1 MRHQSTV
8 DFSAIEAESFKA
20 LKLKPRTGFRQ
31 RTPASLLLWIA
42 RIPSNLNPGAIIATI
57 LSSLMA
63 QLLTEYL
70 EHYAAWGEDLVLAL
84 RPGEIIP
91 SERLRDT
98 ETGIGPG
105 GRYLWLRAQR
115 LRWIYE
121 LFYGM
126 LKFSEKLITYY
137 SRLRMKAHNLGIK
150 VLPQW
155 HLRVLSG

>member
-20 LKLKPRTGFRQ
+20 LKLEPSSDDELRRVRGPSLPKTCCS
-31 RTPASLLLWIA
+31 AS
-42 RIPSNLNPGAIIATI
+42 S
-57 LSSLMA
+57 
-63 QLLTEYL
+63 EY
-70 EHYAAWGEDLVLAL
+70 YAAWGEDLVLAL

-115 LRWIYE
+115 LRCRHWAGSI
-121 LFYGM
+121 
-126 LKFSEKLITYY
+126 IIQCT
-137 SRLRMKAHNLGIK
+137 H
-150 VLPQW
+150 
-155 HLRVLSG
+155 

>member
-8 DFSAIEAESFKA
+8 DFSAIEAESFKT
-20 LKLKPRTGFRQ
+20 LKLE
-31 RTPASLLLWIA
+31 
-42 RIPSNLNPGAIIATI
+42 PS
-57 LSSLMA
+57 
-63 QLLTEYL
+63 

-115 LRWIYE
+115 LRCRHWA
-121 LFYGM
+121 G
-126 LKFSEKLITYY
+126 
-137 SRLRMKAHNLGIK
+137 RLRMKAHNPGIK
-150 VLPQW
+150 ILPQR
-155 HLRVLSG
+155 HLQVLSG

>member
-1 MRHQSTV
+1 MDYV
-8 DFSAIEAESFKA
+8 
-20 LKLKPRTGFRQ
+20 LCV
-31 RTPASLLLWIA
+31 
-42 RIPSNLNPGAIIATI
+42 PS
-57 LSSLMA
+57 
-63 QLLTEYL
+63 

-115 LRWIYE
+115 LRCRHWA
-121 LFYGM
+121 G
-126 LKFSEKLITYY
+126 
-137 SRLRMKAHNLGIK
+137 RLRMKAHNPGIK
-150 VLPQW
+150 VLPQR